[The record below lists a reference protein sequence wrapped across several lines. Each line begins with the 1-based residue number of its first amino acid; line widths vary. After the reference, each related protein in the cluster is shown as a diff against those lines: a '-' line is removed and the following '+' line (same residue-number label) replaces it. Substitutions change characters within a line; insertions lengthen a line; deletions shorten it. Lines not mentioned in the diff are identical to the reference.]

1 MDYFDEFLR
10 KVDPFMGS
18 LYQSLEF
25 KCVAAR
31 RGVEWVLVTGKAVL
45 STEPFIPG
53 SEISELF
60 KLPDLV
66 ALSGRPRATSVT
78 NLITHL
84 RDSWVIYTHTS
95 EKIQSV
101 AHGAGAYNWPPP
113 GVYSI
118 DTTANPPSRWN
129 KAFCLNGIGPNV
141 SSLISY
147 EIDGELNQHTSYNG
161 FDGLCGNLGLPARR
175 GNLVSSFIISAE
187 LPARFESVQ
196 LGPAKR
202 DLEVDIECIG
212 TPVLR
217 VEWLPEHYMQRFPN
231 PWGRT
236 GPDTDA
242 YHASVPVRDGATS
255 ADLMLDFGEILAV
268 DFRHH
273 NIFDEREELGE
284 REQIG
289 RVGGTNPGQPQ
300 EAKFETTFHSYTSGG
315 QVGEG
320 GAGTVF
326 KVHNEHGELL
336 AVKRLD
342 PSKTTSEKL
351 KRFENELRFCKN
363 EAHPNIVKVP
373 DEGFTNEGGK
383 KAPFYVMPFY
393 PKTLRHLMRKG
404 IPPERILPCFA
415 QVLDGIKAAHLQG
428 VWHRDLKPENILYD
442 PGTDTLVV
450 ADFGIAHFEEEGIY
464 TAVDTNDSR
473 RLANF
478 LYAAPEQ
485 RTRGNEVDH
494 RADIY
499 ALGLI
504 LNEMFT
510 HQILQG
516 EGYKRIESVAPQFKY
531 LDEGVSLM
539 VQQEPKKRPASVD
552 AIKELLLARG
562 DEYVSE

>member
-1 MDYFDEFLR
+1 
-10 KVDPFMGS
+10 
-18 LYQSLEF
+18 
-25 KCVAAR
+25 
-31 RGVEWVLVTGKAVL
+31 
-45 STEPFIPG
+45 
-53 SEISELF
+53 
-60 KLPDLV
+60 
-66 ALSGRPRATSVT
+66 
-78 NLITHL
+78 
-84 RDSWVIYTHTS
+84 
-95 EKIQSV
+95 
-101 AHGAGAYNWPPP
+101 
-113 GVYSI
+113 
-118 DTTANPPSRWN
+118 
-129 KAFCLNGIGPNV
+129 
-141 SSLISY
+141 
-147 EIDGELNQHTSYNG
+147 
-161 FDGLCGNLGLPARR
+161 
-175 GNLVSSFIISAE
+175 
-187 LPARFESVQ
+187 
-196 LGPAKR
+196 
-202 DLEVDIECIG
+202 
-212 TPVLR
+212 
-217 VEWLPEHYMQRFPN
+217 
-231 PWGRT
+231 
-236 GPDTDA
+236 
-242 YHASVPVRDGATS
+242 
-255 ADLMLDFGEILAV
+255 
-268 DFRHH
+268 
-273 NIFDEREELGE
+273 
-284 REQIG
+284 
-289 RVGGTNPGQPQ
+289 
-300 EAKFETTFHSYTSGG
+300 
-315 QVGEG
+315 
-320 GAGTVF
+320 
-326 KVHNEHGELL
+326 VHNEHGELL